1 MTLSTNRIIKYE
13 VNGLTYLFDQL
24 THNLTYSGDQIYST
38 DDIIKRLPQ
47 ITPDYVRQNFEN
59 ITSIIF
65 EVTEDCNLN
74 CQYCGYGSN
83 YIQPINRPANR
94 NAYLTANIAKVIL
107 DLYLK
112 IWKNS
117 TPNKD
122 IEIMFYGGEPL
133 MNFKLI
139 KYIVDYL
146 KEYAPNNLTFKYYIT
161 TNGILLLRYVDFLYS
176 NNFTI
181 SVSLDGD
188 EKANSYRKNKLGLD
202 SFKLVTKNLDRIKKS
217 YPDYFRNNITFQ
229 SVINTRTTVLG
240 TTRYIKDTYGTFPTI
255 LEISEN
261 SLKDTNEIAR
271 YYKNVNSDLIES
283 YASNKQLCEDYRIT
297 NPIYKDLINIYKT
310 FSNNYY
316 QYYRD
321 FLTKGR
327 DLPSFTPATCFP
339 FEKKLLVSSVG
350 LVFQCER
357 IDFDLPLGQISNDNL
372 SIDFDLI
379 AKRFSDLFCRYEKL
393 CVNCLNKYDCSHCMY
408 SDKNWTC
415 SDYKSL
421 SKIDMSKYIELLRS
435 NASAINELFAK

>member
-1 MTLSTNRIIKYE
+1 MTLSTSRFIKYE

-24 THNLTYSGDQIYST
+24 THNLTYSDDQIYST

-47 ITPDYVRQNFEN
+47 ITPDFVRQNFEN

-65 EVTEDCNLN
+65 EVTEDCNLD

-83 YIQPINRPANR
+83 YVQPINRPANR
-94 NAYLTANIAKVIL
+94 NAYLTANTAKVIL
-107 DLYLK
+107 DLYFK

-146 KEYAPNNLTFKYYIT
+146 NEYAPNNITFKYYIT
-161 TNGILLLRYVDFLYS
+161 TNGILLSRYIDFLYS

-188 EKANSYRKNKLGLD
+188 ERANSYRKNKLGLD
-202 SFKLVTKNLDRIKKS
+202 SFKIVTKNLDRIKKS

-240 TTRYIKDTYGTFPTI
+240 TTRYIKDTYGVFPTI

-271 YYKNVNSDLIES
+271 YYKNVKSDLIES
-283 YASNKQLCEDYRIT
+283 YTLNKQLCEDYRIT
-297 NPIYKDLINIYKT
+297 NPVYKDLINIYKT

-339 FEKKLLVSSVG
+339 FEKKLLVSSIG

-357 IDFDLPLGQISNDNL
+357 IDFDLPLGRISNDTL
-372 SIDFDLI
+372 SIDFDSI
-379 AKRFSDLFCRYEKL
+379 AKRFSDLFCRYEKF
-393 CVNCLNKYDCSHCMY
+393 CVNCFNKYDCSHCMY
-408 SDKNWTC
+408 SDKNGMC

-421 SKIDMSKYIELLRS
+421 SKIDLSKYIEFLRS
-435 NASAINELFAK
+435 NASVINELYAK